1 MSDTYLA
8 FEVSAQAMQK
18 GCRASL
24 CLSVSIDDPQ
34 PLLYSLKL
42 QVFFQ
47 QLIWLAFSLSDEH

>member
-24 CLSVSIDDPQ
+24 CLSVSIDDQ
-34 PLLYSLKL
+34 PLLYSLTL